1 MPKNKNKNINTNTNK
16 HQIYSEAFPP
26 NKNGER
32 KKLSSFS
39 SYHEI
44 LIGEEIDIKKIIYK
58 PLTKSYKEEIKKLHK
73 EWFPVEY
80 DDDYFEN
87 IFINK
92 YGGYF
97 TIGAFYKIKE
107 QEIILGLA
115 LCQYREI
122 SDYFINHTSPQSIE
136 EICKNIDFNEE
147 VQSYLRCEDYL
158 CAYIMTIGVLDE
170 CRKLH
175 IGSEIIKNII
185 NKVLWDNICVGI
197 YLDVINYNNSAIKF
211 YERNGFHKVS
221 TIKNYYELKGTYY
234 DSEVFLKIFTRK
246 EKDDFRAKNYSI
258 LRKII
263 NLLVLTPINI
273 VFKVI
278 FFFLLCQ
285 CFRNKIKTE

>member
-1 MPKNKNKNINTNTNK
+1 MPKNKYKNSNNNNT
-16 HQIYSEAFPP
+16 HQIFSEAFPP
-26 NKNGER
+26 KKNGER
-32 KKLSSFS
+32 KKLYSFS
-39 SYHEI
+39 SYHDI
-44 LIGEEIDIKKIIYK
+44 LVGEEINTKEITYK
-58 PLTKSYKEEIKKLHK
+58 PLNKSHKEETKKLHK

-87 IFINK
+87 IFENK
-92 YGGYF
+92 YGNFF
-97 TIGAFYKIKE
+97 TIGAFYKIKD

-122 SDYFINHTSPQSIE
+122 SDYFISHTSPQTIE

-147 VQSYLRCEDYL
+147 VQSYLRCEDYQ

-175 IGSEIIKNII
+175 IGSELIKKII

-211 YERNGFHKVS
+211 YERNGFQKVS